1 MLREIFGVN
10 VRDHLAVYSLASLA
24 NLSISVPQ
32 FQAVNL
38 VLELGIRPQ
47 GAVISH
53 YGSTMDL
60 FLDSVFGILIFQGI
74 LAVLILGVSA
84 SASTRKWRW
93 QYSLTS
99 ILVASYVAYHLG
111 GKFLNA
117 LGWIGVLEASGINV
131 SGVYGNLF
139 WFGLIATICYFSTI
153 LFLRRS
159 YGRIATAKQSR
170 IQ

>member
-1 MLREIFGVN
+1 MN
-10 VRDHLAVYSLASLA
+10 VRDHLAIYFLASLA

-32 FQAVNL
+32 FQAVNMA
-38 VLELGIRPQ
+38 LELGIHPQ
-47 GAVISH
+47 GTLISH

-60 FLDSVFGILIFQGI
+60 FLDSVLGILIFQGI
-74 LAVLILGVSA
+74 LAVLVLGVSA

-111 GKFLNA
+111 GKFLNS
-117 LGWIGVLEASGINV
+117 LGWIGVLNTSGVNV
-131 SGVYGNLF
+131 SGIYGNLF
-139 WFGLIATICYFSTI
+139 WFGLLATICYFSAI

-159 YGRIATAKQSR
+159 YSRIATAKQSR
-170 IQ
+170 VA

>member
-1 MLREIFGVN
+1 MN
-10 VRDHLAVYSLASLA
+10 VRDHLAVYFLASLA
-24 NLSISVPQ
+24 NLSLSVPQ
-32 FQAVNL
+32 FQAVNM
-38 VLELGIRPQ
+38 VLELGIHPQ
-47 GAVISH
+47 GTLISH

-60 FLDSVFGILIFQGI
+60 FLDHVFGILIFQGI

-99 ILVASYVAYHLG
+99 MLVASYVAYHLG

-117 LGWIGVLEASGINV
+117 LGWIGVLETSGANASGI
-131 SGVYGNLF
+131 YGNLF
-139 WFGLIATICYFSTI
+139 WFGLVTTICYFSTI

-159 YGRIATAKQSR
+159 FGSIATVKQR
-170 IQ
+170 RVA